1 MAIISASLARVTEN
15 AVLRLFKPTFK
26 FWMEVESH
34 VYGFS
39 IAANVLLSFF
49 PFLIVM
55 VSLCKALHWQS
66 GEEAIYAT
74 LRDYF
79 PGQLADFVKQ
89 NIAPTLWKRGAFQAT
104 SVFLLLF
111 TANGIFEPMEVALNK
126 IWGVKENRSFL
137 KNQLLSLGLIFACG
151 GLALLSAAFTAV
163 NMEFIKTLTWASGSV
178 SAFLGSML
186 LKLAAVPI
194 SMFILFQNYWLL
206 PNKKIEKS
214 RVIPTAII
222 VGALLE
228 VFKYII
234 VLIWPM
240 LKAKL
245 DKEYGPFVY
254 SVSIILWSFL
264 GSMIVLAGAEW
275 SARPTATEDII
286 GSSVTDPLKR
296 S

>member
-1 MAIISASLARVTEN
+1 MIVRRHLE
-15 AVLRLFKPTFK
+15 PTFRY
-26 FWMEVESH
+26 WMEVEVH

-55 VSLCKALHWQS
+55 VSLCKAFHWQA
-66 GEEAIYAT
+66 GEEAIYFT

-89 NIAPTLWKRGAFQAT
+89 NIAPTLWKRGAFQWT
-104 SVFLLLF
+104 SMLLLLF
-111 TANGIFEPMEVALNK
+111 TANGIFEPMEVALNR
-126 IWGVKENRSFL
+126 IWGVKKNRSFL
-137 KNQLLSLGLIFACG
+137 KNQLMSLGLIFACG
-151 GLALLSAAFTAV
+151 SLALLSASLTAV
-163 NMEFIKTLTWASGSV
+163 NLEFIKTLTWASDSV
-178 SAFLGSML
+178 SAALSSFF
-186 LKLAAVPI
+186 LKLAALPI
-194 SMFILFQNYWLL
+194 SMFILFLIYWLL
-206 PNKKIEKS
+206 PNCKIEKK
-214 RVIPTAII
+214 RVVPIAIM
-222 VGALLE
+222 VGFVLE

-234 VLIWPM
+234 VLLWPV

-264 GSMIVLAGAEW
+264 GSMLVLAGAEW
-275 SARPTATEDII
+275 SARPVAGGAII
-286 GSSVTDPLKR
+286 EVSAVDPLKR

>member
-1 MAIISASLARVTEN
+1 
-15 AVLRLFKPTFK
+15 
-26 FWMEVESH
+26 MEVEVH

-55 VSLCKALHWQS
+55 VSLCKAFHWQS
-66 GEEAIYAT
+66 GEEAIYYT

-89 NIAPTLWKRGAFQAT
+89 NIAPTLWKRGAFQWT
-104 SVFLLLF
+104 SMLLLLF

-126 IWGVKENRSFL
+126 IWGVKKNRSFL
-137 KNQLLSLGLIFACG
+137 KNQLMSLGLIFACG
-151 GLALLSAAFTAV
+151 SLALLSASLTAV
-163 NMEFIKTLTWASGSV
+163 NLEFIKTLTWASDSV
-178 SAFLGSML
+178 SAVLSSLFL
-186 LKLAAVPI
+186 KIAAVPI
-194 SMFILFQNYWLL
+194 SMLILFLIYWLL
-206 PNKKIEKS
+206 PNRKIEKK
-214 RVIPTAII
+214 RVIPIAIM
-222 VGALLE
+222 VGMVLE

-234 VLIWPM
+234 VLIWPI

-254 SVSIILWSFL
+254 SVSIILWSFF

-275 SARPTATEDII
+275 AARPVAVEAIME
-286 GSSVTDPLKR
+286 GSATDPLKR